1 MSTDTPAQPVPAQH
15 VPARP
20 VEVRRKRL
28 SFRSWHRGTREA
40 DLIMGRF
47 ADRYVREMT
56 EEQLDRY
63 ERLLELSDPD
73 LYNWMTG
80 REPVPA
86 EHDSDVMRMLI
97 GYTCPAPHTPPERP
111 D

>member
-1 MSTDTPAQPVPAQH
+1 MSTDTPVQPVPA
-15 VPARP
+15 RP
-20 VEVRRKRL
+20 IEVRRKRL
-28 SFRSWHRGTREA
+28 GFRSWHRGTREA

-47 ADRYVREMT
+47 ADRYVPEMT
-56 EEQLDRY
+56 QEQLGRY

-86 EHDSDVMRMLI
+86 EHDSDVMRLLMA
-97 GYTCPAPHTPPERP
+97 YTCPGPHTPPERP

>member
-1 MSTDTPAQPVPAQH
+1 MSTETTAEPT
-15 VPARP
+15 
-20 VEVRRKRL
+20 EIRRKRL
-28 SFRSWHRGTREA
+28 AFRSWHRGTREA

-47 ADRYVREMT
+47 ADRHLPGFT
-56 EEQLDRY
+56 PEQLDRY

-86 EHDSDVMRMLI
+86 EHDNDVMRLLVAF
-97 GYTCPAPHTPPERP
+97 TLSSEK